1 MIPPSFDKFNHT
13 VFDPMHSM
21 LEGIL
26 ALYFWVILVLG
37 GKWGDADKEVKDML
51 EASFGLEELIIGA
64 QSEIQ
69 GEKHESSQVSCLQVG
84 PTTKPSNQALKRK
97 TRKESPVPLGEKELE
112 YLDMLIQRKVVA
124 PSSVGSLPRGWGT
137 ESSGTP
143 KAADWRAFVSCYGA
157 LTMPAR
163 FEKFGCLPD
172 GTPGENQFLSREER
186 NCFMSLLEII
196 DLGMRSSISNV
207 QLDHLDGL
215 INNFVRDLNIRHPE
229 VTANTNLHTLTHFTR
244 DVRQATA
251 GGLSLWKGS
260 T

>member
-69 GEKHESSQVSCLQVG
+69 GEKHESSQVSCLQEG

-143 KAADWRAFVSCYGA
+143 KAADWRAFASCYGA

-215 INNFVRDLNIRHPE
+215 INNFVRDLTIRHPE